1 MKTIDVCYVAW
12 PKDDARLEYLQRS
25 LASFRQFVTAY
36 RHKIEIHISAET
48 LDVSTENFRAT
59 QEIANQYSAAL
70 HWRNMPPSLGGN
82 QNDSLRWGAGD
93 YKLFSQDD
101 WGWHTPVDISPDCDL
116 LDFENRV
123 ALIRYA
129 TFYTEFEHLWETN
142 YFEEKSRILV
152 NVKMDGPYPYGDQ
165 PHLRR
170 ANFATQKSPTGGAPV
185 GFFDIGPPGCYTTPE
200 SNLSVHLRDNG
211 WKIAAYNPKVVD
223 HIGSLSSS
231 LIRR

>member
-25 LASFRQFVTAY
+25 LASFRQFVTAT
-36 RHKIEIHISAET
+36 RHKIEFHISAET

-59 QEIANQYSAAL
+59 KEIANQYSAVL

-82 QNDSLRWGAGD
+82 QNDCLQWGDGD

-101 WGWHTPVDISPDCDL
+101 WGWHTNIDVSDDADWIGHWTQY
-116 LDFENRV
+116 
-123 ALIRYA
+123 AMIRYA
-129 TFYTEFEHLWETN
+129 TFYTEFTPQFWTDNINPIYE
-142 YFEEKSRILV
+142 I
-152 NVKMDGPYPYGDQ
+152 KMDGPYPYGDQ

-170 ANFATQKSPTGGAPV
+170 ADFATRKSATGGAPI
-185 GFFDIGPPGCYTTPE
+185 GFYDIGPPGCYTTPE
-200 SNLSVHLRDNG
+200 SNLSAHLRDNG

-223 HIGSLSSS
+223 HIGTLSSA
-231 LIRR
+231 LVRR